1 MHFHCCHCAHIR
13 VTGVP
18 AAIPLVWSHNFSWC
32 EFVCQA
38 AQLAGRRHAA
48 TPFFVLLLVS
58 PGVSLVLPEV
68 SNFDDWV
75 TVHQLISW
83 KVLPCK
89 LVIISRFDVSSM
101 VLVEVVKLVVNV
113 YWALNCWFDI
123 LEVGSI
129 INFTPLWHEVTISI
143 LYMRFLVK
151 AFTHTNVVVSLIKL
165 NDSVTH
171 NLEYNT
177 DRQKDDCE
185 QTEGEHGAHG
195 CWNWSPCREGLLLEL
210 GLFPLLARKIPV
222 SNLY

>member
-1 MHFHCCHCAHIR
+1 M
-13 VTGVP
+13 
-18 AAIPLVWSHNFSWC
+18 
-32 EFVCQA
+32 
-38 AQLAGRRHAA
+38 
-48 TPFFVLLLVS
+48 
-58 PGVSLVLPEV
+58 PEV

-129 INFTPLWHEVTISI
+129 IDFTPLWHEVTISI

-171 NLEYNT
+171 DLEHDT
-177 DRQKDDCE
+177 D
-185 QTEGEHGAHG
+185 
-195 CWNWSPCREGLLLEL
+195 
-210 GLFPLLARKIPV
+210 
-222 SNLY
+222 